1 MRFRFIADVYWFP
14 VWSSVMVSEKKRL
27 IENILSL
34 GLIQG
39 LSYVVPLLNMPY
51 LGRVISVDHFGLVFF
66 AQAFMVYFIVIT
78 DYGFELSATRDISVH
93 RDNPEYVSQ
102 TFSAVM
108 TIKLG
113 LLFLCYGIL
122 VLTSYWIPK
131 VAQNFLLFQIT
142 FLMVVGSALNPV
154 WLFLGMERMRSLT
167 VINIF
172 SKICLLL
179 AMIVM
184 VKGDKDY
191 LNVAGVYAFSS
202 LLAGVVGCVVGVRL
216 FGIRLCFPLW
226 SVVCSTFKKST
237 EFFLSRISVTALGS
251 TNTFFLGLISAD
263 AMVGYYVAAQKLSEA
278 MKGLQSPIK
287 SALYPYV
294 AKYKNIDFY
303 KKVFWTVV
311 VFYAVICLVCIVLAE
326 QIVTLF
332 YGDGMADAAG
342 LFQLFC
348 GVVMVSAPST
358 LIGYPLLGAMGYTH
372 EANLAVV
379 VASVFHIVGL
389 AVLYLAGGLNAYS
402 MVILTVVSELV
413 IFGQWGWHV
422 WKHQLLSRSIK
433 E

>member
-1 MRFRFIADVYWFP
+1 
-14 VWSSVMVSEKKRL
+14 MVGEKKRL

-39 LSYVVPLLNMPY
+39 LGYIVPLLNMPY

-93 RDNPEYVSQ
+93 RDDHEYVSRA
-102 TFSAVM
+102 FSAVM

-113 LLFLCYGIL
+113 LLCICYGIL
-122 VLTSYWIPK
+122 VISSFFVPK
-131 VAQNFLLFQIT
+131 VAQNFSLFQIT

-167 VINIF
+167 IINIL
-172 SKICLLL
+172 SKVCLLL
-179 AMIVM
+179 AMIVT
-184 VKGDKDY
+184 VKGDEDY

-202 LLAGVVGCVVGVRL
+202 LLAGMVGCVVGIRL
-216 FGIRLCFPLW
+216 FGLRLCFPRW
-226 SVVCSTFKKST
+226 KAVCSTFKQST

-294 AKYKNIDFY
+294 AKYRNINFY
-303 KKVFWTVV
+303 KKVFWAVV
-311 VFYAVICLVCIVLAE
+311 GFYTAICLVCIVFAE
-326 QIVTLF
+326 QIVTIF
-332 YGDGMADAAG
+332 YGTGMADAAV

-348 GVVMVSAPST
+348 GVVLVSAPST

-372 EANLAVV
+372 EANLAVI

-389 AVLYLAGGLNAYS
+389 AVLYFVGGLNAYS
-402 MVILTVVSELV
+402 MVILTVLSEMV
-413 IFGQWGWHV
+413 IFGQWGWYV
-422 WKHQLLSRSIK
+422 WKHQLLSGSIK